1 MKHPPLSLI
10 VGDYCIKMKKYALNA
25 YMALVIGHD
34 AVKPSPDSICEELGV
49 YICYQH
55 EAGRSFDDEFTVI
68 YGSGIVLTVRRY
80 YDTFY
85 IANIEWLG
93 IDALIYPVFSWQV
106 IYRGLRRMITKV
118 LCGWAGKPVS
128 RPLQFIRC
136 Y

>member
-1 MKHPPLSLI
+1 MPTWLWSSDMILLNQVLIASAKSLVFIFAISMKQVAPL
-10 VGDYCIKMKKYALNA
+10 
-25 YMALVIGHD
+25 
-34 AVKPSPDSICEELGV
+34 
-49 YICYQH
+49 
-55 EAGRSFDDEFTVI
+55 FTVI
-68 YGSGIVLTVRRY
+68 YGAGIVLTVRRY